1 MIDYFKELDN
11 TVSNIKHELVKL
23 CWYMRG
29 GLEYDSAFM
38 LSPNDRTHMAEVVK
52 ENIETVKKTNLPLL

>member
-1 MIDYFKELDN
+1 
-11 TVSNIKHELVKL
+11 
-23 CWYMRG
+23 MRG

-38 LSPNDRTHMAEVVK
+38 LSPDDRKHMIEVVK